1 MTRFIHLVTAA
12 AAGMAAMYYLDPEH
26 GERRRA
32 AMCAKACACCHC
44 ARGGS
49 EGELRGDPAQ
59 AADLA
64 GPGGGVGT
72 AP

>member
-12 AAGMAAMYYLDPEH
+12 AAGMAAMYYLDPES

-32 AMCAKACACCHC
+32 AACAKACACCRC
-44 ARGGS
+44 ACGRRGEES
-49 EGELRGDPAQ
+49 TQDIDEE
-59 AADLA
+59 ADLA